1 MQHAQP
7 IPSSFPWRAA
17 TLVVGALAALELVA
31 LIALGAVRLAPSH
44 HVAAATKKQQQPV
57 HDAAS
62 APRVKAPPA
71 VPLRPRARVKVLV
84 LNGNGV
90 AGAASAEAQHLE
102 VAGYRIGGAT
112 NAQRHDYAQSMVM
125 FVPGWQKEAR
135 RLAHDAGVRMVAPL
149 DGLPPRQL
157 KGSTI
162 VLLLGT

>member
-1 MQHAQP
+1 VQHAEQ
-7 IPSSFPWRAA
+7 IHSQFPWRAT

-31 LIALGAVRLAPSH
+31 LIAIGAVRLAPAH
-44 HVAAATKKQQQPV
+44 HAAAATKKQPQPV
-57 HDAAS
+57 HHVAAR
-62 APRVKAPPA
+62 PRVTPAPA
-71 VPLRPRARVKVLV
+71 LPLRPRAHVKVLV

-90 AGAASAEAQHLE
+90 AGAANAEAQHLE
-102 VAGYRIGGAT
+102 LAGYRIGGAA

-125 FVPGWQKEAR
+125 YVPGWVKEAR

-157 KGSTI
+157 RGSKI